1 MKKRHSIRFKMPLT
15 ISIITT
21 ILLVITI
28 VILSYRS
35 YIGITKSTYDGYH
48 NTIGG
53 YKNMLDTWFEENNT
67 LVKTYS
73 ITPAVIN
80 YLSGDKTPE
89 ESTALIRTLQ
99 QFESINKYSV
109 DIGITDTN
117 GIILQNSKSVDLG
130 RDIKEL
136 RTGIWDNL
144 VKNNYDAA
152 YGTKIIK
159 SSSGNEMTF
168 AIIAGVKINGTFA
181 GTIYMILNWDA
192 LVSKLQELQLSES
205 GRLMAIN
212 NERNIMLDTRNQ
224 LNTPANESYAE
235 VINSGQSEGTLSYIS
250 DSNGEKRT
258 AVYTK
263 MDTLPWTLSMATDNR
278 IIYAENIRMIRIAV
292 IVCVLSIIFIN
303 LFSVS
308 YITKTM
314 SPLDKLM
321 KKANRIS
328 EGNIEINKN
337 EVLRKDEF
345 GELEKAFNI
354 MSEKLA
360 NVVSDVNEASNEIVL
375 ASQRM
380 MESSVE
386 LSGRTESQASSLEET
401 ASSLEEIVS
410 TIKASAENSVSG
422 KNMMSESMEYI
433 EGAANIIAQTT
444 SNIEDVH
451 QASDKI
457 KDITKIIEDIAF
469 QTNILA
475 LNASVEAA
483 RAGEQGKGFAVVAS
497 EVRNLA
503 QTTQSSVKDITALVD
518 NTAEKIDTATKTARE
533 SEELFVQLQ
542 EKVSGTSQ
550 LMQNISTTSLEQEA
564 GVSQIS
570 IAINNIES
578 ATTQNASLAEESSEL
593 SKKLFDKAKFLEESI
608 KFFNISK

>member
-1 MKKRHSIRFKMPLT
+1 MKKTSSIRFKMPLT

-21 ILLVITI
+21 VLLVITI
-28 VILSYRS
+28 IILSYKS
-35 YIGITKSTYDGYH
+35 YVGITKSTYGGYN
-48 NTIGG
+48 NTIEG
-53 YKNMLDTWFEENNT
+53 YKSMLDTWFEENNT
-67 LVKTYS
+67 LIKTYS

-144 VKNNYDAA
+144 VKNNYDTA
-152 YGTKIIK
+152 YGSKIIK

-168 AIIAGVKINGTFA
+168 SIIAGVKINGTFA

-192 LVSKLQELQLSES
+192 LGAKLSELQLPET
-205 GRLMAIN
+205 GRLFAIN
-212 NERNIMLDTRNQ
+212 DQRNIVLDTRNQ
-224 LNTPANESYAE
+224 LNTSANQSYDG
-235 VINSGQSEGTLSYIS
+235 VIRDNKDSGTLKYIS

-258 AVYTK
+258 AVYTR
-263 MDTLPWTLSMATDNR
+263 MNTMPWILSMAADDNV
-278 IIYAENIRMIRIAV
+278 IYAENISMIRIAI
-292 IVCVLSIIFIN
+292 IVCILSIIFVN

-314 SPLDKLM
+314 SPLSVLM
-321 KKANRIS
+321 KKANKIS
-328 EGNIEINKN
+328 EGNIELKSETNY
-337 EVLRKDEF
+337 RKDEF

-354 MSEKLA
+354 MSQKLA
-360 NVVSDVNEASNEIVL
+360 EVVSNVNDASNEIVL

-386 LSGRTESQASSLEET
+386 LSSRTDSQASSLEET

-410 TIKASAENSVSG
+410 TIKASADNSVSG

-444 SNIEDVH
+444 SNIEDVY

-483 RAGEQGKGFAVVAS
+483 RAGTQGKGFAVVAS

-518 NTAEKIDTATKTARE
+518 NTAEKIDTAAKTARE
-533 SEELFVQLQ
+533 SQEIFVQLQ
-542 EKVSGTSQ
+542 DKVSGTSD
-550 LMQNISTTSLEQEA
+550 LMQSITSTSLEQET

-570 IAINNIES
+570 IAINTIES
-578 ATTQNASLAEESSEL
+578 ATTQNAALAEESSEL
-593 SKKLFDKAKFLEESI
+593 SKRLFDKAKFLEESI
-608 KFFNISK
+608 KFFNIS

>member
-1 MKKRHSIRFKMPLT
+1 MKKTSSIRFKMPLT

-21 ILLVITI
+21 VLLVITI
-28 VILSYRS
+28 IILSYKS
-35 YIGITKSTYDGYH
+35 YVGITKSTYGGYN
-48 NTIGG
+48 NTIEG
-53 YKNMLDTWFEENNT
+53 YKSMLDTWFEENNT
-67 LVKTYS
+67 LIKTYS

-144 VKNNYDAA
+144 VKNNYDTA
-152 YGTKIIK
+152 YGSKIIK

-168 AIIAGVKINGTFA
+168 SIIAGVKINGTFA

-192 LVSKLQELQLSES
+192 LGAKLSELQLPET
-205 GRLMAIN
+205 GRLFAIN
-212 NERNIMLDTRNQ
+212 DQRNIVLDTRNQ
-224 LNTPANESYAE
+224 LNTSANQSYDG
-235 VINSGQSEGTLSYIS
+235 VIRDNKDSGTLKYIS

-258 AVYTK
+258 AVYTR
-263 MDTLPWTLSMATDNR
+263 MNTMPWILSMATDDNV
-278 IIYAENIRMIRIAV
+278 IYAENISMVRIAI
-292 IVCVLSIIFIN
+292 IVCILSIIFVN

-314 SPLDKLM
+314 SPLSVLM
-321 KKANRIS
+321 KKANKIS
-328 EGNIEINKN
+328 EGNIELKSQDNY
-337 EVLRKDEF
+337 RKDEF

-354 MSEKLA
+354 MSKKLA
-360 NVVSDVNEASNEIVL
+360 DVVTNVHDASNEIVL

-386 LSGRTESQASSLEET
+386 LSSRTDSQASSLEET

-410 TIKASAENSVSG
+410 TIKASADNSVSG

-444 SNIEDVH
+444 SNIEDVY

-518 NTAEKIDTATKTARE
+518 NTAEKIDTAAKTARE
-533 SEELFVQLQ
+533 SQEIFVQLQ
-542 EKVSGTSQ
+542 DKVSGTSD
-550 LMQNISTTSLEQEA
+550 LMQSITSTSLEQET

-570 IAINNIES
+570 IAINTIES
-578 ATTQNASLAEESSEL
+578 ATTQNAALAEESSEL
-593 SKKLFDKAKFLEESI
+593 SKRLFDKAKFLEESI
-608 KFFNISK
+608 KFFNIS

>member
-1 MKKRHSIRFKMPLT
+1 MKKTSSIRFKMPLT

-21 ILLVITI
+21 VLLVITI
-28 VILSYRS
+28 IILSYKS
-35 YIGITKSTYDGYH
+35 YVGITKSTYGGYN
-48 NTIGG
+48 NTIEG
-53 YKNMLDTWFEENNT
+53 YKSMLDTWFEENNT
-67 LVKTYS
+67 LIKTYS

-117 GIILQNSKSVDLG
+117 GIILQNSKSVDLE

-144 VKNNYDAA
+144 VKNNYDTA
-152 YGTKIIK
+152 YGSKIIK

-168 AIIAGVKINGTFA
+168 SIIAGVKINGTFA

-192 LVSKLQELQLSES
+192 LGAKLSELQLPET
-205 GRLMAIN
+205 GRLFAIN
-212 NERNIMLDTRNQ
+212 DQRNIVLDTRNQ
-224 LNTPANESYAE
+224 LNTSANQSYNG
-235 VINSGQSEGTLSYIS
+235 VIRDNKDSGTLKYIS

-258 AVYTK
+258 AVYTR
-263 MDTLPWTLSMATDNR
+263 MNTMPWILSMAADDNV
-278 IIYAENIRMIRIAV
+278 IYAENISMVRIAI
-292 IVCVLSIIFIN
+292 IVCILSIIFVN

-314 SPLDKLM
+314 SPLTVLM
-321 KKANRIS
+321 EKANKIS
-328 EGNIEINKN
+328 EGNIELKSQDNY
-337 EVLRKDEF
+337 RKDEF

-354 MSEKLA
+354 MSKKLA
-360 NVVSDVNEASNEIVL
+360 DVVTNVHDASNEIVL

-386 LSGRTESQASSLEET
+386 LSSRTDSQASSLEET

-410 TIKASAENSVSG
+410 TIKASADNSVSG

-444 SNIEDVH
+444 SNIEDVY

-518 NTAEKIDTATKTARE
+518 NTAEKIDTAAKTARE
-533 SEELFVQLQ
+533 SQEIFVQLQ
-542 EKVSGTSQ
+542 DKVSGTSD
-550 LMQNISTTSLEQEA
+550 LMQSITSTSLEQET

-570 IAINNIES
+570 IAINTIES
-578 ATTQNASLAEESSEL
+578 ATTQNAALAEESSEL
-593 SKKLFDKAKFLEESI
+593 SKRLFDKAKFLEESI
-608 KFFNISK
+608 KFFNIS

>member
-1 MKKRHSIRFKMPLT
+1 MKKTSSIRFKMPLT

-21 ILLVITI
+21 VLLVITI
-28 VILSYRS
+28 IILSYKS
-35 YIGITKSTYDGYH
+35 YVGITKSTYGGYN
-48 NTIGG
+48 NTIEG
-53 YKNMLDTWFEENNT
+53 YKSMLDTWFEENNT
-67 LVKTYS
+67 LIKTYS

-144 VKNNYDAA
+144 VKNNYDTA
-152 YGTKIIK
+152 YGSKIIK

-168 AIIAGVKINGTFA
+168 SIIAGVKINGTFA

-192 LVSKLQELQLSES
+192 LGAKLSELQLPET
-205 GRLMAIN
+205 GRLFAIN
-212 NERNIMLDTRNQ
+212 DQRNIVLDTRNQ
-224 LNTPANESYAE
+224 LNTSANQSYDN
-235 VINSGQSEGTLSYIS
+235 VIKENKDSGILKYIS
-250 DSNGEKRT
+250 DTNGEKRT
-258 AVYTK
+258 AVYTR
-263 MDTLPWTLSMATDNR
+263 MNTMPWILSMAADDNV
-278 IIYAENIRMIRIAV
+278 IYAENISMVRIAI
-292 IVCVLSIIFIN
+292 IVCILSIIFVN

-314 SPLDKLM
+314 NPLSVLM
-321 KKANRIS
+321 KKANKIS
-328 EGNIEINKN
+328 EGNIELKSETNY
-337 EVLRKDEF
+337 RKDEF

-354 MSEKLA
+354 MSQKLA
-360 NVVSDVNEASNEIVL
+360 EVVSNVNDASNEIVL

-386 LSGRTESQASSLEET
+386 LSSRTDSQASSLEET

-410 TIKASAENSVSG
+410 TIKASADNSVSG
-422 KNMMSESMEYI
+422 KNMMSESMAHI
-433 EGAANIIAQTT
+433 EGAANIIAQTV
-444 SNIEDVH
+444 SNIEEVH

-483 RAGEQGKGFAVVAS
+483 RAGTQGKGFAVVAS

-518 NTAEKIDTATKTARE
+518 NTAEKIDTATNTARE
-533 SEELFVQLQ
+533 SQEIFVQLQ
-542 EKVSGTSQ
+542 DKVSGTSD
-550 LMQNISTTSLEQEA
+550 LMQSITSTSLEQET

-570 IAINNIES
+570 IAINTIES
-578 ATTQNASLAEESSEL
+578 ATTQNAALAEESSEL
-593 SKKLFDKAKFLEESI
+593 SKRLFDKAKFLEESI
-608 KFFNISK
+608 KFFNIS